1 MCNELDKLINKFANE
16 KLWYNICLIKCVTCF
31 LISGSKKAT
40 MQFQIV
46 FGMISKAKITRH
58 MRSCSKDLII
68 QICNFIKKRLHD
80 SVFLWLLRN
89 FKDTYFEKDLQTAT
103 SQYLSHAA
111 ILTFRRYFKSSSLSA
126 FYKIGVLKTS
136 MKFLRKHICRN
147 LFLIKLQTFNLKF
160 Y

>member
-1 MCNELDKLINKFANE
+1 M
-16 KLWYNICLIKCVTCF
+16 T
-31 LISGSKKAT
+31 G
-40 MQFQIV
+40 
-46 FGMISKAKITRH
+46 
-58 MRSCSKDLII
+58 
-68 QICNFIKKRLHD
+68 
-80 SVFLWLLRN
+80 VFLWLLRN